1 MEEILGVEDKLSAR
15 VHLLRERHDALA
27 AEGKYFYNQPIE
39 ELTGGVRVRTA
50 GREMLMLAS
59 YSYLGLIGHPKINA
73 AAKAAIDEFGT
84 GTHGVRLLAGTLK
97 LHRELEETIARFK
110 GTEDAVTYS
119 SGYVTN
125 LTAISTMVGRHD
137 VVISDKLNHASIVDG
152 CLLSGAD
159 MLRFRHNDMAELE
172 RCLQKADAS
181 ATKLVVVDAVFSM
194 DGDIINLPRV
204 VELCRQYG
212 AWLMVDEAHS
222 VGVLGSTGRGI
233 EEHFGLAGVIDLK
246 MGTLSKTIPSVG
258 GYLAGRR
265 DLMHLFRH
273 ASRAFIF
280 SAALAPAQ
288 AAAAKAAFEVI
299 VEEPER
305 VEMLRRNAAYFTRG
319 LKQLGF
325 DTMRTETAIVP
336 VLCGTDDR
344 AFTVTKYCQNDGLFV
359 LPVVSPAVPEGLARL
374 RTTVL
379 AAHTLQDID
388 TALSIMEK
396 AGRKTGVI

>member
-1 MEEILGVEDKLSAR
+1 MEELLGVDDKLSAR
-15 VHLLRERHDALA
+15 VRMLGERHAALQA
-27 AEGKYFYNQPIE
+27 DGKYFYNQPIE
-39 ELTGGVRVRTA
+39 DLVGGVRVRTA
-50 GREMLMLAS
+50 GREMLMFAS

-73 AAKAAIDEFGT
+73 AAIAAVERYGS
-84 GTHGVRLLAGTLK
+84 GTHGVRLLAGTLT
-97 LHRELEETIARFK
+97 LHRELEEPIARFK

-125 LTAISTMVGRHD
+125 LAAISTMVGRHD

-159 MLRFRHNDMAELE
+159 MVRFRHNDMADLE
-172 RCLQKADAS
+172 RCLQKADAA

-194 DGDIINLPRV
+194 DGDIVNLPKT
-204 VELCRQYG
+204 VELCRKYG

-222 VGVLGSTGRGI
+222 IGVLGKTGRGI
-233 EEHFGLAGVIDLK
+233 EEHFGLEGVIDLK

-258 GYLAGRR
+258 GYLAGRK
-265 DLMHLFRH
+265 DLMFMFRH

-280 SAALAPAQ
+280 SAALPPAQ

-299 VEEPER
+299 VDEPER
-305 VEMLRRNAAYFTRG
+305 VDTLRRNATHFTQG
-319 LKQLGF
+319 LKALGF

-336 VLCGTDDR
+336 VLCGADDR
-344 AFTVTKYCQNDGLFV
+344 AFTMTKHCQHDNIFV

-374 RTTVL
+374 RATVT
-379 AAHTLQDID
+379 AAHTPQDID
-388 TALSIMEK
+388 TALAVMK
-396 AGRKTGVI
+396 NAGQLAGVI